1 MNFLFLHE
9 SSSIDSGRT
18 LGSEAVSMM
27 ASLLGLEQRHPSL
40 LPTLLCR
47 LECRVYRFQP
57 MLRPLRPRYLLGIDL
72 RERRDHVVPVLLI

>member
-57 MLRPLRPRYLLGIDL
+57 MLRPRYLLGIDL